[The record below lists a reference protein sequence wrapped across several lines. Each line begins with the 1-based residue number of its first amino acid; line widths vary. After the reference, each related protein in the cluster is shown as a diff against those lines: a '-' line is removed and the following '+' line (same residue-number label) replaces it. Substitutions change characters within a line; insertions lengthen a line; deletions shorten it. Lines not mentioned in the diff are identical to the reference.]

1 MEVMHRNKQRRD
13 QAAQE
18 ATVGA
23 PAGALSMGQVA
34 EMIGKYTSRQHRPES
49 QTMSLH
55 TKKTVTQFKDYD
67 ADLPSTPSTP
77 EPVADKFGFG
87 PTSGGGSGNNLN
99 WGTISSTTPT
109 GLTTDKFDLDT
120 VAERNKKM
128 ERETEASEA
137 ERETEAVSDPD
148 EATLGTR
155 NSRISTGAM
164 KVFGAVKVPAISE
177 ATGGETPDLE
187 MDGFNLSSDDEEQEQ
202 RSEGSNDD
210 SVTSTRAY
218 THAPTSIPEPGSRFI
233 KSNTITTI
241 HTCIC
246 IHTLLHTCIHT
257 NYCVHLKTHLNF

>member
-1 MEVMHRNKQRRD
+1 MKDNTTVTYLNIMNNKGGDALATALGVMLKHNSALEHLDFDGNNFSVDGFKALKTGFMFNTTLFGWSAPYIDALSVRNHKSQVQINDLIDSMMEVMHRNKQRRD

-148 EATLGTR
+148 EAL
-155 NSRISTGAM
+155 
-164 KVFGAVKVPAISE
+164 
-177 ATGGETPDLE
+177 
-187 MDGFNLSSDDEEQEQ
+187 
-202 RSEGSNDD
+202 
-210 SVTSTRAY
+210 
-218 THAPTSIPEPGSRFI
+218 
-233 KSNTITTI
+233 
-241 HTCIC
+241 
-246 IHTLLHTCIHT
+246 
-257 NYCVHLKTHLNF
+257 